1 MDDTLYDEFGN
12 YIGPEIDSDE
22 HDSEVEEEEE
32 EEEPDEDD
40 DRRHHLRLQEER
52 NDAGDAENSWLAEAS
67 ELAGPEEDMDVDHG
81 AVLAEDRKYY
91 PTAVEVYGEHVETL
105 VMDEDAQPLEQPII
119 KPVKVKKFEVGMKEG
134 SIRTYV
140 STEFLLGLVSNP
152 VLVRNVALVGH
163 LHHGKTLFMD
173 MLVEQTHEMKTLDPN
188 SEKHL
193 RYTDTRI
200 DEQERQISI
209 KAVPMSLVLE
219 DSNGKS
225 YLCNI
230 MDTPGHVNFSDEMT
244 AALRLADGAVL
255 IVDAVEGV
263 MVNTERAIRHALQE
277 RLPIV
282 VVINK
287 VDRLITELKL
297 PPTDAY
303 HKLRHTIDE
312 INQLIASLFTG
323 ADEPPVVDPILG
335 NVCFASATAG
345 WSFTLLSFAKLYVK
359 LHGIPFD
366 AAKFASKLWG
376 DWYFHRDTR
385 TFKKKSP
392 PSGERTFVHFILEP
406 LYKLYSQVIGE
417 HRKNVETTLA
427 ELGVTLTNGAYK
439 LNVKPLLKL
448 ACSSVF
454 GSATGFTDML
464 VHHIPSA
471 KAAAATKVEHT
482 YTGPQDALIAE
493 SMKECNSRGPL
504 MVNVTKLYPKAD
516 CTVFDSFGR
525 VLSGTLRTGQTVR
538 VLGEGYS
545 PDDEED
551 MVIKEVTKL
560 WIYQARYRLP
570 ISQAP
575 AGSWVL
581 IEGVDASIMKTAT
594 LCPEFLDE
602 DVYIFR
608 PLRFNTLSVVKTAT
622 EPLNPS
628 ELPKMVEG
636 LRKISKSYPL
646 AITKV
651 EESGEHTILGTG
663 EIYLDSIMKDL
674 RELYSEV
681 EVKVAD
687 PVVSFC
693 ETVVETSSLKCFAE
707 TPNKKN
713 KITMIAEPL
722 EKGLAEDIENG
733 VVSIDWPRKRLGDF
747 FQTKYD
753 WDLLAARSIWAFGP
767 DKQGPNILLDDT
779 LPSEVDKGLLNA
791 VKDSIVQGFQ
801 WGAREGPLCDEP
813 IRNVKFKILDAT
825 IAQEPL
831 HRGGGQII
839 PTSRRVAYSA
849 FLMATPRLMEPVYYV
864 EIQSPADCIAAIY
877 TVLTRRRGHT
887 TAEVPKPGTP
897 GYIVKAF
904 LPVIESFGFETDLRY
919 HTQGQAFCLSVF
931 DHWNIVPGD
940 PLDKSV
946 SLQPLQPAPAQHL
959 AREFMVKTRRR
970 KGMSEDVSINKF
982 FDDPMLLELARQ
994 DADLQQIL

>member
-1 MDDTLYDEFGN
+1 MDDSLYDEFGN
-12 YIGPEIDSDE
+12 YIGPEIESDQE
-22 HDSEVEEEEE
+22 SDREE
-32 EEEPDEDD
+32 DEDGELPDRQD
-40 DRRHHLRLQEER
+40 DGAASDGD
-52 NDAGDAENSWLAEAS
+52 DAAAASNGWLAATS
-67 ELAGPEEDMDVDHG
+67 NDVDMDNQV
-81 AVLAEDRKYY
+81 VLAEDKKYY
-91 PTAVEVYGEHVETL
+91 PTAEEVYGEDVETL
-105 VMDEDAQPLEQPII
+105 VMDEDAQPLEKPII
-119 KPVKVKKFEVGMKEG
+119 KPVRNVKFEVGVKD
-134 SIRTYV
+134 SSTYV
-140 STEFLLGLVSNP
+140 SNQFLLGLMSNP
-152 VLVRNVALVGH
+152 SLVRNVALVGH
-163 LHHGKTLFMD
+163 LQHGKTIFMD
-173 MLVEQTHEMKTLDPN
+173 MLVEQTHHMSTFDSN
-188 SEKHL
+188 SDKHM

-200 DEQERQISI
+200 DEQERRISI

-219 DSNGKS
+219 DSKSKS

-255 IVDAVEGV
+255 IVDAAEGM
-263 MVNTERAIRHALQE
+263 MVNTERAIRHAIQD

-297 PPTDAY
+297 PPRDAY
-303 HKLRHTIDE
+303 FKLRHTLEVINNHITAASSTAGNVQIIDP
-312 INQLIASLFTG
+312 LA
-323 ADEPPVVDPILG
+323 G

-345 WSFTLLSFAKLYVK
+345 WSFTLQSFAKLYIK
-359 LHGIPFD
+359 LHGVDLD
-366 AAKFASKLWG
+366 ADKLASRLWG
-376 DWYFHRDTR
+376 DMYYHRGDR
-385 TFKKKSP
+385 TFRRKP
-392 PSGERTFVHFILEP
+392 PVDGGERSFVEFVLEP
-406 LYKLYSQVIGE
+406 LYKIYSQVIGE
-417 HRKNVETTLA
+417 HKKSVEATLA
-427 ELGVTLTNGAYK
+427 EFGVTLSNAAYK
-439 LNVKPLLKL
+439 LNVRPLLRL

-454 GSATGFTDML
+454 GSASGFTDML
-464 VHHIPSA
+464 VQHIPSP
-471 KAAAATKVEHT
+471 KDAATRKVDHI
-482 YTGPQDALIAE
+482 YTGPKDSLIYKA
-493 SMKECNSRGPL
+493 MKNCEPDGPL
-504 MVNVTKLYPKAD
+504 MVNVTKLYPKSD
-516 CTVFDSFGR
+516 CSVFDAFGR
-525 VLSGTLRTGQTVR
+525 VYSGKIQTGQTVR

-545 PDDEED
+545 PEDEED
-551 MVIKEVTKL
+551 MTVKEVTKL
-560 WIYQARYRLP
+560 WLYQARDRIP
-570 ISQAP
+570 IAEAP
-575 AGSWVL
+575 PGTWVL

-594 LCPEFLDE
+594 LCNEYYDE
-602 DVYIFR
+602 DAYIFR
-608 PLRFNTLSVVKTAT
+608 PLQFNTLPVVKTAT

-663 EIYLDSIMKDL
+663 ELYLDSIMKDL

-693 ETVVETSSLKCFAE
+693 ETVVESSSMKCFAE

-722 EKGLAEDIENG
+722 ERGLAEDIENG
-733 VVSIDWPRKRLGDF
+733 VVSIDWSRKDIGNF
-747 FQTKYD
+747 FQTRYE
-753 WDLLAARSIWAFGP
+753 WDVLAARSIWAFGP

-779 LPSEVDKGLLNA
+779 LSTEVDKSLLNA

-813 IRNVKFKILDAT
+813 IRNVKFKIVDAR

-831 HRGGGQII
+831 HRGSGQII
-839 PTSRRVAYSA
+839 PTSRRVAYSS

-864 EIQSPADCIAAIY
+864 EIQTPIDCISAIY
-877 TVLTRRRGHT
+877 TVLSRRRGHV
-887 TAEVPKPGTP
+887 TADVPQPGTP
-897 GYIVKAF
+897 AYIVKAF

-931 DHWNIVPGD
+931 DHWAIVPGD
-940 PLDKSV
+940 PLDKSIV
-946 SLQPLQPAPAQHL
+946 LRPLEPAPIQHL

-982 FDDPMLLELARQ
+982 FDEAMMVELAQ
-994 DADLQQIL
+994 QAADLHQQMI

>member
-1 MDDTLYDEFGN
+1 MDDSLYDEFGN
-12 YIGPEIDSDE
+12 YIGPEIESDVGS
-22 HDSEVEEEEE
+22 DAS
-32 EEEPDEDD
+32 DD
-40 DRRHHLRLQEER
+40 DASTVDKSPAGSAPSDDG
-52 NDAGDAENSWLAEAS
+52 DAGATSPGAAANGWITS
-67 ELAGPEEDMDVDHG
+67 AGGPDDMDVD
-81 AVLAEDRKYY
+81 AAASQIVLAEDKKYY
-91 PTAVEVYGEHVETL
+91 PTAEEVYGEGVETL
-105 VMDEDAQPLEQPII
+105 VMDEDEQPLEQPII
-119 KPVKVKKFEVGMKEG
+119 KPVRTLKFEVGVKD
-134 SIRTYV
+134 SSTYV
-140 STEFLLGLVSNP
+140 STEFLLGLASNP
-152 VLVRNVALVGH
+152 SLVRNVALVGH
-163 LHHGKTLFMD
+163 LQHGKTVFMD
-173 MLVEQTHEMKTLDPN
+173 MLVEQTHEISTFDVQN
-188 SEKHL
+188 ERHI

-200 DEQERQISI
+200 DEQERRISI

-219 DSNGKS
+219 DSNAKS

-255 IVDAVEGV
+255 VVDAAEGV
-263 MVNTERAIRHALQE
+263 MVNTERAIRHAIQE

-282 VVINK
+282 VVMNK

-303 HKLRHTIDE
+303 FKLRHTLE
-312 INQLIASLFTG
+312 AINDLISSCSTTVG
-323 ADEPPVVDPILG
+323 GTQMVDPVAG
-335 NVCFASATAG
+335 NVCFASANAG
-345 WSFTLLSFAKLYVK
+345 WSFTLQSFAKLYLK

-366 AAKFASKLWG
+366 SVKFASRLWG
-376 DWYFHRDTR
+376 DMYYHPDQRV
-385 TFKKKSP
+385 FKKKP
-392 PSGERTFVHFILEP
+392 PMAGGERSFVQFILEP
-406 LYKLYSQVIGE
+406 LYKIYSQVIGE
-417 HRKNVETTLA
+417 HKKSVEATLA
-427 ELGVTLTNGAYK
+427 ELGVTLSNAAYK
-439 LNVKPLLKL
+439 LNVKPLLRL

-454 GSATGFTDML
+454 GFATGFTDML
-464 VHHIPSA
+464 VQHIPSA
-471 KAAAATKVEHT
+471 RDAATKKVEHI
-482 YTGPQDALIAE
+482 YTGPQDSYIAE
-493 SMKECNSRGPL
+493 AMKNCDPYGPL
-504 MVNVTKLYPKAD
+504 MINITKLYPKSD
-516 CTVFDSFGR
+516 CSVFDAFGR
-525 VLSGTLRTGQTVR
+525 VYSGTIQTGQTLR

-545 PDDEED
+545 PEDEED
-551 MVIKEVTKL
+551 MTVKEVTKL
-560 WIYQARYRLP
+560 WVYQARYRIP
-570 ISQAP
+570 ISKAP

-594 LCPEFLDE
+594 LCPLYMDE

-687 PVVSFC
+687 PVVTFC
-693 ETVVETSSLKCFAE
+693 ETVVETSSMKCFAE
-707 TPNKKN
+707 TPNKRN
-713 KITMIAEPL
+713 KITMVAEPL

-733 VVSIDWPRKRLGDF
+733 VVSIDARQRDISDF
-747 FQTKYD
+747 FQKRYD
-753 WDLLAARSIWAFGP
+753 WDLLSARSIWAFGP

-779 LPSEVDKGLLNA
+779 LPSEVDKNLLNA
-791 VKDSIVQGFQ
+791 VRDSIVQGFQ

-813 IRNVKFKILDAT
+813 IRNVKFKILNAS
-825 IAQEPL
+825 IAPEPL

-839 PTSRRVAYSA
+839 PTARRVVYSA
-849 FLMATPRLMEPVYYV
+849 FLMANPRLMEPVYYV
-864 EIQSPADCIAAIY
+864 EIQTPIDCVSAIY
-877 TVLTRRRGHT
+877 TVLSRRRGHVT
-887 TAEVPKPGTP
+887 QDVPKPGTP
-897 GYIVKAF
+897 VYIVKAF

-931 DHWNIVPGD
+931 DHWAIVPGD
-940 PLDKSV
+940 PLDKNIV
-946 SLQPLQPAPAQHL
+946 LRPLEPAPIQHL

-982 FDDPMLLELARQ
+982 FDEAMVVELAQ
-994 DADLQQIL
+994 QAADVHLQIM

>member
-1 MDDTLYDEFGN
+1 MDDSLYDEFGN
-12 YIGPEIDSDE
+12 YIGPEIESDRE
-22 HDSEVEEEEE
+22 SDRE
-32 EEEPDEDD
+32 EDD
-40 DRRHHLRLQEER
+40 DELPDRDDVDE
-52 NDAGDAENSWLAEAS
+52 DASDGEHTHGASNGWLINQDDV
-67 ELAGPEEDMDVDHG
+67 DMDNRV
-81 AVLAEDRKYY
+81 VLAEDKKYY
-91 PTAVEVYGEHVETL
+91 PTAEEVYGEEVETL
-105 VMDEDAQPLEQPII
+105 VMDEDELPLEQPII
-119 KPVKVKKFEVGMKEG
+119 KPVKNLKFELGVKD
-134 SIRTYV
+134 SSTYV
-140 STEFLLGLVSNP
+140 STEFLFGLMSNP
-152 VLVRNVALVGH
+152 TLVRNVALVGH

-173 MLVEQTHEMKTLDPN
+173 MLIEQTHHISTFDQH
-188 SEKHL
+188 SEKHM

-200 DEQERQISI
+200 DEQERKISI
-209 KAVPMSLVLE
+209 KSVPMSLVLE
-219 DSNGKS
+219 DSNSKS

-263 MVNTERAIRHALQE
+263 MVNTERAIRHAILD

-282 VVINK
+282 IVINK

-297 PPTDAY
+297 PPKDAY
-303 HKLRHTIDE
+303 FKLRHTIE
-312 INQLIASLFTG
+312 VINTHITAASTTAGNFQ
-323 ADEPPVVDPILG
+323 VIDPALG

-345 WSFTLLSFAKLYVK
+345 WSFTLQSFAKLYLK

-366 AAKFASKLWG
+366 ADKFASKLWG
-376 DWYFHRDTR
+376 DFYFDSDSRS
-385 TFKKKSP
+385 FKKKQP
-392 PSGERTFVHFILEP
+392 ANGVERSFVQFVLEP

-417 HRKNVETTLA
+417 HKKSVEATLA
-427 ELGVTLTNGAYK
+427 ELGVTLPNAAYK
-439 LNVKPLLKL
+439 QNVRPLLRL
-448 ACSSVF
+448 ACSAVF
-454 GSATGFTDML
+454 GSSTGFTDML
-464 VHHIPSA
+464 VRHIPSA
-471 KAAAATKVEHT
+471 KAAAPRKVEHT
-482 YTGPQDALIAE
+482 YTGLKDSVIYQAMEDCDPA
-493 SMKECNSRGPL
+493 GPL

-516 CTVFDSFGR
+516 CSVFDAFGR
-525 VLSGTLRTGQTVR
+525 VYSGELMTGQTLR

-551 MVIKEVTKL
+551 MTIKEVTKI
-560 WIYQARYRLP
+560 WVYQARYRIP
-570 ISQAP
+570 ISKAP
-575 AGSWVL
+575 PGSWVL

-594 LCPEFLDE
+594 LCNANYND

-608 PLRFNTLSVVKTAT
+608 PLQFNTLPVVKTAT

-663 EIYLDSIMKDL
+663 ELYLDSIMKDL

-693 ETVVETSSLKCFAE
+693 ETVVESSSMKCFAE

-733 VVSIDWPRKRLGDF
+733 VVSIDWPRKKLGDF

-779 LPSEVDKGLLNA
+779 LSSEVDKSLLNA
-791 VKDSIVQGFQ
+791 VKDSVVQGFQ

-813 IRNVKFKILDAT
+813 IRGVKFKIVDAK
-825 IAQEPL
+825 IAPEPL
-831 HRGGGQII
+831 HRGTGQII
-839 PTSRRVAYSA
+839 PTARRVAYSS
-849 FLMATPRLMEPVYYV
+849 FLMATPRLMEPVYLV
-864 EIQSPADCIAAIY
+864 EIQTPIDCVSAIFQ
-877 TVLTRRRGHT
+877 VLSRRRGHVT
-887 TAEVPKPGTP
+887 EDVPQPGTP
-897 GYIVKAF
+897 AYIVKAF

-919 HTQGQAFCLSVF
+919 HTQGQAFCVSAF
-931 DHWNIVPGD
+931 DHWSIVPGD
-940 PLDKSV
+940 PLDKSIV
-946 SLQPLQPAPAQHL
+946 LRPLEPAPIQHL

-982 FDDPMLLELARQ
+982 FDDAMMVELAQQ
-994 DADLQQIL
+994 DAELHQQMF